1 MRAKSVKQRSVR
13 RGAFLRRIDRGFGLI
28 EVLVTMLIFSIGM
41 LGMAALHTQ
50 SIKASYASFQ
60 RSLAVLQIED
70 LVNRLWASTCS
81 FSGTLSNSFNGST
94 TYLAIR
100 DEWRASHTSSDTT
113 RLSMPGWNG
122 DFTYD
127 GGTGLFSI
135 TVSWTDYQVNPS
147 QSSTGETQ
155 SLVHHISIPTVTCN

>member
-1 MRAKSVKQRSVR
+1 MRVNSEKQTSGQRGVLPR
-13 RGAFLRRIDRGFGLI
+13 RHDKGLGLI

-70 LVNRLWASTCS
+70 LVNRLWASTCI
-81 FSGTLSNSFNGST
+81 FGDT
-94 TYLAIR
+94 TKRNAIKT
-100 DEWRASHTSSDTT
+100 EWQAVHNTSSTT
-113 RLSMPGWNG
+113 RLSMPGWSG

-127 GGTGLFSI
+127 SGNGLFSI